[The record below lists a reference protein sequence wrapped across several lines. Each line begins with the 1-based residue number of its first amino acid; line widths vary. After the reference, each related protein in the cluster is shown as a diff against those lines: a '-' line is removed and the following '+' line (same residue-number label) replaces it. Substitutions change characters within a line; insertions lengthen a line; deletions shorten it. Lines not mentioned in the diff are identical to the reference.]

1 MAPKATTSSVAI
13 STQTQTYRIL
23 GKLFNG
29 RGSPHTHTQNASEVV
44 HLLKSSAINAM
55 QMLVLPEHCYG
66 STLGSCAG
74 DASLI
79 LLQLTYNESKSAL
92 LITLLGIKR
101 IGIEQCALEKYSPV
115 ILFSVVVHSSGVQ
128 SVRGAG
134 EACQGPAD

>member
-1 MAPKATTSSVAI
+1 MHLHVNVCVLNLETYLHPVSWWVAPKATTSSVAI

-23 GKLFNG
+23 GKLFNC

-79 LLQLTYNESKSAL
+79 L
-92 LITLLGIKR
+92 
-101 IGIEQCALEKYSPV
+101 
-115 ILFSVVVHSSGVQ
+115 FH
-128 SVRGAG
+128 
-134 EACQGPAD
+134 